1 MREGL
6 WAAPWGH
13 CAHSSTSSGCGKQ
26 HPDPCGAT
34 CKMKCGLTLQAEG
47 WQGGLERAGIE
58 AAVIQPSGS
67 FYRFFREEASWLLAR
82 GSAEGQAAPWDRGEV
97 TENLLWGGSHLH
109 VATEPPEA
117 AEMAKHGAPACAEP
131 TELLLSLD
139 HGSGRCWET
148 TGQGHNSRAPLA
160 ARGLCWVTHCHP
172 GLRSRLSTR
181 DRDCTAGGSV
191 WGAEG
196 QGAWGQK

>member
-1 MREGL
+1 
-6 WAAPWGH
+6 
-13 CAHSSTSSGCGKQ
+13 
-26 HPDPCGAT
+26 
-34 CKMKCGLTLQAEG
+34 MKCGLTLQAEG

-58 AAVIQPSGS
+58 AGVIQPSGS

-109 VATEPPEA
+109 VATELPEA

-131 TELLLSLD
+131 TELLLYLSLVQGD
-139 HGSGRCWET
+139 AGRLQGRDT
-148 TGQGHNSRAPLA
+148 TAEPPRLLE
-160 ARGLCWVTHCHP
+160 GLCWVTHCHP

-181 DRDCTAGGSV
+181 DRDCRAGGSV

-196 QGAWGQK
+196 QRAWGQG